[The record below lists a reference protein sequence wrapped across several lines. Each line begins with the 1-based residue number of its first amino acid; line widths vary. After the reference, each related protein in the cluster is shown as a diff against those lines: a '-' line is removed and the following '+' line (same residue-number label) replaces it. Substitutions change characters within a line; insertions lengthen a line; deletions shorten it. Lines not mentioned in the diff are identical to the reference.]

1 MKKNIKV
8 SILMP
13 TYNHEKFIAKAI
25 NSALMQKTNFKWELL
40 IHDDCSTD
48 STKKIAESFAEKY
61 PDRIILITEKEN
73 QGLLK
78 SYKKLLSIAKGAYLA
93 ILESDDYW
101 MDENKLQMQSD
112 FLENNEDY
120 GIIATDILEVD
131 EQGGQNNNQNFKN
144 RSKRLKET
152 EYWYE
157 QLLGNRG
164 IYGACSVMFRK
175 LDFEKYCNIDEWVK
189 LQFKTFDHPAWLSIS
204 FNKKCKYIPKV
215 TAAYRVLLTSISNSK
230 DAQKQM
236 NFNIAI
242 AQIEEYIISK
252 FGYGTLSP
260 SQYNHIICTCI
271 MGKALKLHKCKEFC
285 TYAKKL
291 RPVTLKEKIMHLFP
305 NLYYWQFTA
314 RHK

>member
-1 MKKNIKV
+1 MKRNIKV

-13 TYNHEKFIAKAI
+13 TYNHEKYIAKAI
-25 NSALMQKTNFKWELL
+25 ESALMQKTNFEWELL

-61 PDRIILITEKEN
+61 PDRITLITEKEN

-78 SYKKLLSIAKGAYLA
+78 SYKKLLSIAKSAYLA

-101 MDENKLQMQSD
+101 TDENKLQMQAD
-112 FLENNEDY
+112 FLENNTDY

-144 RSKRLKET
+144 RSSRLKET
-152 EYWYE
+152 EHWYE
-157 QLLGNRG
+157 QLLGNKG

-175 LDFEKYCNIDEWVK
+175 LDFEKYCNIDEWIK

-215 TAAYRVLLTSISNSK
+215 TAAYRLLSTSISNSK

-260 SQYNHIICTCI
+260 RQYNHMICTCI
-271 MGKALKLHKCKEFC
+271 MGKALKLHNKEVFC
-285 TYAKKL
+285 DYARKFIP
-291 RPVTLKEKIMHLFP
+291 RTLKEKAMHLFP
-305 NLYYWQFTA
+305 GLYYWQFTT
-314 RHK
+314 RH